1 MKTDHTLFNHIIDDL
16 DLKKYGSVYSGK
28 VRDSITLKDKRILIA
43 TDRLSAFDKILTTIP
58 LKGAVLTALATFWL
72 KETEHITK
80 NHLIDVPHPNV
91 SVCLDCSVIP
101 VEVVVRGYLTGSA
114 WRAYQGGES
123 VSGILFAPGMK
134 EFQKLDKPILTPS
147 TKAAIGNHDEPIS
160 ESEII
165 SSGIVTEKIWSEVR
179 EKALALFQFASEKV
193 SERNL
198 ILVDTKF
205 EFGIRNGE
213 VILVD
218 EIFTLDSSRFWI
230 KGYRGDETPTM
241 LDKEP
246 IRQWLLS
253 KGFNGEGE
261 IPQISD
267 EYRLSL
273 TTHYIESLRKIS
285 GISLEKNSISSREE
299 IYTVVEKITQQLK

>member
-1 MKTDHTLFNHIIDDL
+1 MKIDYTLFDHIIDDL
-16 DLKKYGSVYSGK
+16 DLKQYGSVYSGK

-58 LKGAVLTALATFWL
+58 LKGAVLTALATYWL

-80 NHLIDVPHPNV
+80 NHMIDVPHPNV

-101 VEVVVRGYLTGSA
+101 VEVVVRGYLAGSA
-114 WRAYQGGES
+114 WRAYQSGES
-123 VSGILFAPGMK
+123 VSGILFKPGMK
-134 EFQKLDKPILTPS
+134 EFQKLDEPILTPS
-147 TKAAIGNHDEPIS
+147 TKASMGSHDEPIS

-165 SSGIVTEKIWSEVR
+165 SSGIVTKKIWSEVR

-205 EFGIRNGE
+205 EFGIRNSE
-213 VILVD
+213 VVLVD

-230 KGYRGDETPTM
+230 KGYGQGETPTM

-246 IRQWLLS
+246 VRQWLLS
-253 KGFNGEGE
+253 KGFNGEGD

-273 TTHYIESLRKIS
+273 TKHYIDSLKKIS
-285 GISLEKNSISSREE
+285 GVSLKENSITSKKE
-299 IYTVVEKITQQLK
+299 IYNVVEKITQQLK